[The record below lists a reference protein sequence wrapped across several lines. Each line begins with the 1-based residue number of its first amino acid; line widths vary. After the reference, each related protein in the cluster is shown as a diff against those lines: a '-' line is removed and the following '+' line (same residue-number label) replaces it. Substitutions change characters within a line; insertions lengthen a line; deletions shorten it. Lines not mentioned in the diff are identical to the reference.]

1 MLNNEFNDYFRIE
14 RVNLLERVEQL
25 EFFEDFNLDIIPT
38 FINSFL
44 GTLGNFA
51 IGLFSILFISFFLL
65 KDSRLL
71 LEGVLVF
78 SRKGNEGQ
86 FLRAFTKIKQ
96 LLSRYFIGLL
106 FQVLILFT
114 LYTILLV
121 IVGVEHALIIAF
133 FCALLNLI
141 PYLGPLIG
149 YFLMSAFVISD
160 NLGLDFTALIL
171 PKLIIVFVGY
181 GVVQT
186 IDNFVNQPLIFG
198 KSVKSHPLEIFLVI
212 LLAGSVLGVLG
223 LVMAIPLYT
232 AIKVISKEFLSEYKI
247 VKKLTHNL

>member
-1 MLNNEFNDYFRIE
+1 MEKS
-14 RVNLLERVEQL
+14 
-25 EFFEDFNLDIIPT
+25 P
-38 FINSFL
+38 
-44 GTLGNFA
+44 
-51 IGLFSILFISFFLL
+51 
-65 KDSRLL
+65 
-71 LEGVLVF
+71 
-78 SRKGNEGQ
+78 
-86 FLRAFTKIKQ
+86 
-96 LLSRYFIGLL
+96 
-106 FQVLILFT
+106 
-114 LYTILLV
+114 
-121 IVGVEHALIIAF
+121 IAF